1 MEYFAGAS
9 DGLEPSSY
17 REYPYTIL
25 PLKVRYSFILLSAM
39 CVTTYL
45 KAMLTDENF
54 AFRFFSCRKL
64 RST

>member
-1 MEYFAGAS
+1 MSRSIG
-9 DGLEPSSY
+9 
-17 REYPYTIL
+17 RIRTIVVQGYALHHL
-25 PLKVRYSFILLSAM
+25 PLKVLCSLYVLSAM

-45 KAMLTDENF
+45 KAMLTDGFF